1 MYFCTQHSKGSLLMS
16 QDIRIKKGLD
26 LNLVGVAEQTFHKEV
41 SSATFGFY
49 LEDFHGVTPKLHLKE
64 GAEIKAGEPLFYD
77 KNAPEIQFVSPVS
90 GEVVAIERG
99 ARRKVLSIKLLA
111 DKEQEYIKHKKLAV
125 SEASREVL
133 VKYFLATGLWPFIK
147 QRPFDLIADPSKTPK
162 AIFISGLNTGPLNPD
177 LDFVLKGS
185 EDKLQAALS
194 ALKKLTPGSVHVT
207 VASKKNSVFSSLEN
221 IELHEINQL
230 HPAGLVGTQ
239 IAHIDPINKGEV
251 VWVVAAQD
259 LVIIGELLLTG
270 QFNASRAIAVT
281 GSRVKA
287 PQYIRTKIGAELRP
301 ILEAIGLAEGENR
314 LIAGDVLTGMKV
326 ELDEHLRFY
335 ANQLTVIAEGND
347 YEFFG
352 WNKPVFNK
360 VSPTRALTFS
370 WLNKKKAYDL
380 DTNTNGEHRAF
391 VVTGSYEEVFP
402 LDIYP
407 MQLLKACMVKDLD
420 EMEQLGLYEVAPE
433 DFSLTEFICISKQ
446 AHQAIIREG
455 LDVLKQEL
463 G

>member
-1 MYFCTQHSKGSLLMS
+1 MS

-41 SSATFGFY
+41 ASSTFGFY
-49 LEDFHGVTPKLHLKE
+49 LDDFHTLTPKLHLKE
-64 GAEIKAGEPLFYD
+64 GAEVKAGEPLFYD
-77 KNAPEIQFVSPVS
+77 KNNPDIQFVSPVS
-90 GEVVAIERG
+90 GELVTIERG
-99 ARRKVLSIKLLA
+99 ERRKILSVRLLA
-111 DKEQEYIKHKKLAV
+111 DKEQEYLKHPKL
-125 SEASREVL
+125 SLNEASREEL
-133 VKYFLATGLWPFIK
+133 LKYLLATGLWPFIK
-147 QRPFDLIADPSKTPK
+147 QRPFDLIADPKQTPK
-162 AIFISGLNTGPLNPD
+162 AIFVSGLNTGPLNTD

-207 VASKKNSVFSSLEN
+207 VASKKNSVFSTLED
-221 IELHEINQL
+221 IELHQINQL

-239 IAHIDPINKGEV
+239 IAQIDPINKGEV
-251 VWVVAAQD
+251 VWVVGAQD
-259 LVIIGELLLTG
+259 LVIMGELLLTG
-270 QFNASRAIAVT
+270 QFNATRSIAVA
-281 GSRVKA
+281 GSRITSPK
-287 PQYIRTKIGAELRP
+287 YIKTKIGAELGP
-301 ILEAIGLAEGENR
+301 ILEAIGVQEGDNR
-314 LIAGDVLTGMKV
+314 FIAGDVLTGAQVKP
-326 ELDEHLRFY
+326 DEHLRYY
-335 ANQLTVIAEGND
+335 ATQLTVIPEGND

-352 WNKPVFNK
+352 WNKPVFDK

-370 WLNKKKAYDL
+370 WLSKNKAYDL

-446 AHQAIIREG
+446 SHQAIIREG

>member
-1 MYFCTQHSKGSLLMS
+1 MS
-16 QDIRIKKGLD
+16 QDIRIKKGLN
-26 LNLVGVAEQTFHKEV
+26 LNLVGSAEHAFHKEV
-41 SSATFGFY
+41 QSSTYGIY
-49 LEDFHGVTPKLHLKE
+49 LDDFHGLTPKLILKE
-64 GAEIKAGEPLFYD
+64 GAEVKAGEPLFYD
-77 KNAPEIQFVSPVS
+77 KNNPEIQFVSPVS
-90 GEVVAIERG
+90 GEIVAVERG
-99 ARRKVLSIKLLA
+99 ERRRILNIKILA
-111 DKEQEYIKHKKLAV
+111 DKEQEFVKHSKFV
-125 SEASREVL
+125 SSDTDRNGMIAH
-133 VKYFLATGLWPFIK
+133 FLKSGLWPFIK
-147 QRPFDLIADPSKTPK
+147 QRPFDIIADPNQTPK
-162 AIFISGLNTGPLNPD
+162 AIFISGLNTGPLNVD

-194 ALKKLTPGSVHVT
+194 ALQLFTPGAVHVS
-207 VASKKNSVFSSLEN
+207 VSSKKNSVFSTLDN
-221 IELHEINQL
+221 IVLHEVSGP
-230 HPAGLVGTQ
+230 HPAGLVGSQ
-239 IAHIDPINKGEV
+239 IAQIDPINKGEV
-251 VWVVAAQD
+251 VWVVGAQD

-270 QFNASRAIAVT
+270 QYNASRSIAVV
-281 GSRVKA
+281 GAKVSDPK
-287 PQYIRTKIGAELRP
+287 YIKTKIGAEVAS
-301 ILEAIGLAEGENR
+301 ILEVSGADLSNTR
-314 LIAGDVLTGMKV
+314 VIAGDVLTGTQV
-326 ELDEHLRFY
+326 NADAHLRFY
-335 ANQLTVIAEGND
+335 ATQLTAIAEGND

-352 WNKPVFNK
+352 WNKPVFDK

-446 AHQAIIREG
+446 PHQAIIREG
-455 LDVLKQEL
+455 LDLLKQEL

>member
-1 MYFCTQHSKGSLLMS
+1 M
-16 QDIRIKKGLD
+16 
-26 LNLVGVAEQTFHKEV
+26 
-41 SSATFGFY
+41 
-49 LEDFHGVTPKLHLKE
+49 
-64 GAEIKAGEPLFYD
+64 
-77 KNAPEIQFVSPVS
+77 
-90 GEVVAIERG
+90 VAIERG
-99 ARRKVLSIKLLA
+99 ERRKVLSIRLLA
-111 DKEQEYIKHKKLAV
+111 DKEQEYLKHPKLSLNEV
-125 SEASREVL
+125 SREEL
-133 VKYFLATGLWPFIK
+133 LRYFLSTGLWPFIK
-147 QRPFDLIADPSKTPK
+147 QRPFDLIADPKQTPK
-162 AIFISGLNTGPLNPD
+162 AIFVSGLNTGPLNTD

-207 VASKKNSVFSSLEN
+207 VASKKNSVFSTLDD
-221 IELHEINQL
+221 IVLHQINQL

-251 VWVVAAQD
+251 VWVVGAQD
-259 LVIIGELLLTG
+259 LVIMGELLLTG
-270 QFNASRAIAVT
+270 QFNATRSIAVA
-281 GSRVKA
+281 GSRITSPK
-287 PQYIRTKIGAELRP
+287 YIKTKIGAELGP
-301 ILEAIGLAEGENR
+301 ILEAIGVQEGDNR
-314 LIAGDVLTGMKV
+314 FIAGDVLTGAQVKPN
-326 ELDEHLRFY
+326 EHLRYY
-335 ANQLTVIAEGND
+335 ATQLTVIPEGND

-352 WNKPVFNK
+352 WNKPVFDK

-370 WLNKKKAYDL
+370 WLSKNKAYDL

-446 AHQAIIREG
+446 SHQAIIREG

>member
-1 MYFCTQHSKGSLLMS
+1 MS

-41 SSATFGFY
+41 ASSTFGFY
-49 LEDFHGVTPKLHLKE
+49 LDDFHTLTPKLHLKE
-64 GAEIKAGEPLFYD
+64 GAEVKAGEPLFYD
-77 KNAPEIQFVSPVS
+77 KNNPDIQFVSPVS
-90 GEVVAIERG
+90 GELVTIERG
-99 ARRKVLSIKLLA
+99 ERRKILSVRLLA
-111 DKEQEYIKHKKLAV
+111 DKEQEYLKHSKL
-125 SEASREVL
+125 SLNEASREEL
-133 VKYFLATGLWPFIK
+133 LKYLLATGLWPFIK
-147 QRPFDLIADPSKTPK
+147 QRPFDLIADPKQTPK
-162 AIFISGLNTGPLNPD
+162 AIFVSGLNTGPLNTD

-207 VASKKNSVFSSLEN
+207 VASKKNSVFSTLED
-221 IELHEINQL
+221 IELHQINQL

-239 IAHIDPINKGEV
+239 IAQIDPINKGEV
-251 VWVVAAQD
+251 VWVVGAQD
-259 LVIIGELLLTG
+259 LVIMGELLLTG
-270 QFNASRAIAVT
+270 QFNATRSIAVA
-281 GSRVKA
+281 GSRITSPK
-287 PQYIRTKIGAELRP
+287 YIKTKIGAELGP
-301 ILEAIGLAEGENR
+301 ILEAIGVQEGDNR
-314 LIAGDVLTGMKV
+314 FIAGDVLTGAQVKP
-326 ELDEHLRFY
+326 DEHLRYY
-335 ANQLTVIAEGND
+335 ATQLTVIPEGND

-352 WNKPVFNK
+352 WNKPVFDK

-370 WLNKKKAYDL
+370 WLSKNKAYDL

-446 AHQAIIREG
+446 SHQAIIREG